1 MSLLETIWAVV
12 EFVSTF
18 NYIENSSTLSLDLFS
33 DHLKKMIDEFQ
44 EIESVNAL
52 LKKVFSVPMD
62 YKLQHDTKLST
73 FYANDDIMSVQN
85 HKT

>member
-1 MSLLETIWAVV
+1 
-12 EFVSTF
+12 
-18 NYIENSSTLSLDLFS
+18 
-33 DHLKKMIDEFQ
+33 MIVEFQ